1 MDIEWGFHCVFLD
14 SPQFSCDVTTVEV
27 TIGDSLNISCDV
39 RAQPQPTAVTWHF
52 MIGDVMHSVATGDSW
67 QGYSADE
74 SVSDT
79 SQMQQKNVDYHEFF
93 RLTLK
98 DIREGQEKTYTLQV
112 EEVTRETF
120 GEFTLEAIQFVENAT
135 VKINVTEKIG
145 NKQLTCFL

>member
-1 MDIEWGFHCVFLD
+1 
-14 SPQFSCDVTTVEV
+14 
-27 TIGDSLNISCDV
+27 
-39 RAQPQPTAVTWHF
+39 

-79 SQMQQKNVDYHEFF
+79 SQMQQKNVDYHELF

-112 EEVTRETF
+112 EEVTRETL

-135 VKINVTEKIG
+135 VKINVTEEIG
-145 NKQLTCFL
+145 NKQLTCSL